1 MRPTKEAA
9 AELDRRTTRDAIDD
23 GHKQDFLR
31 RRMPPRGTFHGTVQR
46 ALSRSPK
53 EVARQGVPFALL
65 CGRGGLPLRWRS
77 RNSWRVIVHLRPSK
91 KSVREC
97 RGAGLGWRVQRASSS
112 SSQYASA
119 LYFMG
124 AATGSVSGGSAQ
136 NMRTDSAKAKVSR
149 QLATGRRRSA
159 WEPRRGMPCCRP
171 AAGVAQDLHAGRRS
185 SGRSRREKRYQICT
199 ERGVQRT
206 LA

>member
-53 EVARQGVPFALL
+53 EVARQGVPLALL

-159 WEPRRGMPCCRP
+159 WEPRRGMSCCRP
-171 AAGVAQDLHAGRRS
+171 GWRANTCPRVA
-185 SGRSRREKRYQICT
+185 RREEK
-199 ERGVQRT
+199 QRT
-206 LA
+206 LTGACVQR